1 VKSYLS
7 RGNNPSVISFV
18 NRARSCMCKLHSS
31 LHLISLHGGIMRVR
45 TCVASLSL
53 WRIVRRRRTDVQQST
68 SVICTFAQRSRNI
81 TRFIAA
87 ISSLSLPPLFLSLCL
102 SICLS
107 VCLSV
112 SSRTVPRNAPVRSLR
127 GCDRDRHR
135 HNAGIAGLPQN
146 RARRR
151 AEMARLEKEK
161 KKRKKKRKKRKQ
173 RKAERR
179 NAPADRGDREC
190 AINSWPFRRPRAAR

>member
-87 ISSLSLPPLFLSLCL
+87 ISSLSLLPPSFSLSVYL
-102 SICLS
+102 SVCLS
-107 VCLSV
+107 VCLS
-112 SSRTVPRNAPVRSLR
+112 L
-127 GCDRDRHR
+127 
-135 HNAGIAGLPQN
+135 AG
-146 RARRR
+146 
-151 AEMARLEKEK
+151 
-161 KKRKKKRKKRKQ
+161 
-173 RKAERR
+173 
-179 NAPADRGDREC
+179 
-190 AINSWPFRRPRAAR
+190 PFRETRP